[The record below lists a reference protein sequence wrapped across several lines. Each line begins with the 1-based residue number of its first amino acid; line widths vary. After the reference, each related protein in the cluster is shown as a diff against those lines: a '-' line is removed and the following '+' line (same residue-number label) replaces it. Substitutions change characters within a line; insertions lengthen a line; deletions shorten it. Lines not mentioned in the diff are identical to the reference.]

1 MSKFDEVV
9 SPLAGLPLKT
19 RVEKALEICRPFLQ
33 ADGGD
38 VELLRIGDDGVVE
51 IAYHGTCTICP
62 LSQMTL
68 RAGIERTI
76 LRCAPEVKRVEAI
89 MSKN

>member
-1 MSKFDEVV
+1 MSIFDEI
-9 SPLAGLPLKT
+9 AALPLRS

-38 VELLRIGDDGVVE
+38 VELLRIGEDGVVE
-51 IAYHGTCTICP
+51 LEYRGTCTICP
-62 LSQMTL
+62 LSTMTL
-68 RAGIERTI
+68 RAGIERTV

-89 MSKN
+89 ARKN

>member
-1 MSKFDEVV
+1 MSVFDDI
-9 SPLAGLPLKT
+9 AALPLKA
-19 RVEKALEICRPFLQ
+19 RVERALEICRPYLQ

-51 IAYHGTCTICP
+51 IAYHGTCVVCP
-62 LSQMTL
+62 LSKMTL

-76 LRCAPEVKRVEAI
+76 LRCAPEVRRVEALEG
-89 MSKN
+89 KH

>member
-1 MSKFDEVV
+1 MSIFDDIA
-9 SPLAGLPLKT
+9 SLPLKA
-19 RVEKALEICRPFLQ
+19 RVEKAIEICRPYLQ

-51 IAYHGTCTICP
+51 LEYRGTCIICP
-62 LSQMTL
+62 LSKMTL

-76 LRCAPEVKRVEAI
+76 LRCAPEVKRVEAVAR
-89 MSKN
+89 N